1 MVCLVWIEM
10 QVLPDLAEDAITAN
24 KHRSKARN
32 FPAQV
37 NVHICTYMYLYLT
50 MCTWPYVYMYIM
62 YIVHVYN
69 YIRNY

>member
-37 NVHICTYMYLYLT
+37 HVHICTYMYFT
-50 MCTWPYVYMYIM
+50 MCTCPYVYMYIM